1 MTDNVIIKENR
12 LKSKTILFQG
22 HHNAV
27 LGVWN
32 RNNRSS
38 VYFEKISNS
47 RVCFHHQEMLERYKN
62 RNR

>member
-32 RNNRSS
+32 RNN
-38 VYFEKISNS
+38 
-47 RVCFHHQEMLERYKN
+47 
-62 RNR
+62 